1 MRDKDRLGRDEG
13 QALAWGPAV
22 REGLKEAVREFILA
36 TLDEEAAAVL
46 GVERH
51 ERAEGRAGYR
61 NGTKPRRVTTCA
73 GPVAL
78 AVPRARLFTGDG
90 GTQEWRDHVLP
101 RYSRRSPDVDAAVL
115 GMYLSGVNTRKVKA
129 ALRPLLGKAPLSRS
143 AVSRIVERL
152 RRRFEEWSKRPL
164 TDEKVVHLYLDGL
177 GVKVRLGGRVVSVPV
192 LAALGIRADGTKV
205 LLALE
210 LAGAEATEAWK
221 GVLDSMVSRGLRR
234 PVLCIVDGSGG
245 LNRSL
250 QEVWPGVPVQ
260 RCTVHKGRN
269 LQAKAPAH
277 LREELHDDYRAFV
290 YAESAEEV
298 RAGHAKFLTKWD
310 KLCPSVATSLREAG
324 EDLLTF
330 TKFPR
335 AQWRSLR
342 TTNMI
347 ERLNEEFRRRVK
359 TQGSLPSEQA
369 AVVLLFALVD
379 QGVVRMRK
387 MEGKDAMAEVLLAH
401 GRHAA

>member
-152 RRRFEEWSKRPL
+152 RRRFEEW
-164 TDEKVVHLYLDGL
+164 V
-177 GVKVRLGGRVVSVPV
+177 
-192 LAALGIRADGTKV
+192 
-205 LLALE
+205 
-210 LAGAEATEAWK
+210 
-221 GVLDSMVSRGLRR
+221 
-234 PVLCIVDGSGG
+234 VDGFTA
-245 LNRSL
+245 
-250 QEVWPGVPVQ
+250 V
-260 RCTVHKGRN
+260 
-269 LQAKAPAH
+269 
-277 LREELHDDYRAFV
+277 LREGADM
-290 YAESAEEV
+290 
-298 RAGHAKFLTKWD
+298 
-310 KLCPSVATSLREAG
+310 
-324 EDLLTF
+324 
-330 TKFPR
+330 
-335 AQWRSLR
+335 R
-342 TTNMI
+342 TTLGY
-347 ERLNEEFRRRVK
+347 R
-359 TQGSLPSEQA
+359 
-369 AVVLLFALVD
+369 
-379 QGVVRMRK
+379 
-387 MEGKDAMAEVLLAH
+387 
-401 GRHAA
+401 

>member
-1 MRDKDRLGRDEG
+1 LRDKDRLGRDEG

-36 TLDEEAAAVL
+36 TIDEEAAAVL

-290 YAESAEEV
+290 YAESADEV
-298 RAGHAKFLTKWD
+298 RKGHARFLAKWE
-310 KLCPSVATSLREAG
+310 KLCPPVATSLREAG

>member
-1 MRDKDRLGRDEG
+1 LRDKDRLGRDDG

-22 REGLKEAVREFILA
+22 REGLREAVREFILA
-36 TLDEEAAAVL
+36 TIDEEAAAVL

-73 GPVAL
+73 GPLTL
-78 AVPRARLFTGDG
+78 AVPRARLFTQDG
-90 GTQEWRDHVLP
+90 GSEEWRDHVLP
-101 RYSRRSPDVDAAVL
+101 RYARRSPDVDAAVL

-177 GVKVRLGGRVVSVPV
+177 GVKVRLGGKVVSVPV
-192 LAALGIRADGTKV
+192 LAALGVRADGTKV

-221 GVLDSMVSRGLRR
+221 GVLDSMVARGLRV
-234 PVLCIVDGSGG
+234 PILCIVDGSGG
-245 LNRSL
+245 LGRAIKD
-250 QEVWPGVPVQ
+250 VWPRVPVQ
-260 RCTVHKGRN
+260 RCTVHKLRN
-269 LQAKAPAH
+269 LEAKAPKH
-277 LREELHDDYRAFV
+277 LHEELRDDYRAFV
-290 YAESAEEV
+290 YAESPAEV
-298 RAGHAKFLTKWD
+298 RAGHAKFLAKWE

-330 TKFPR
+330 TKFPKE
-335 AQWRSLR
+335 QWRSLR
-342 TTNMI
+342 TTNVI
-347 ERLNEEFRRRVK
+347 ERLNGEFRRRVK

-379 QGVVRMRK
+379 QGVIRMRK
-387 MEGKDAMAEVLLAH
+387 MEGKDTMADVLLAH